1 MIETEDIKKEVSE
14 RVDEIVKD
22 SPTVDKLVGQL
33 KKLIMTAVSKKG
45 ITVDDSI
52 EVAAKM
58 IVLASLVK

>member
-22 SPTVDKLVGQL
+22 SPTLDKLVGQL